1 MAFNKKEYDQK
12 YAKENYYRVALQVP
26 KDWKEPMQ
34 AKAAEEGLST
44 NEWIRRAIHEK
55 LSDNSGGG

>member
-1 MAFNKKEYDQK
+1 MGFNSIEYANNYIKEKYDTVK
-12 YAKENYYRVALQVP
+12 VTMP
-26 KDWKEPMQ
+26 KGMKDIIK